1 MLKEKVQVA
10 LNHQINSELYS
21 WYLYLSMSA
30 YFENENWSG
39 FAKWMKVQAEEEYTH
54 AMKFFDYVLQ
64 TGGKINLTQI
74 TAPKANWNSVLDV
87 FQDTLSHEQE
97 VTKSIYNIV
106 ELSAAEKDHATSIFL
121 QWFVNEQVEE
131 ESTVEKILAKI
142 KMGGDNK
149 NALIFLDR
157 ELGMRASK

>member
-131 ESTVEKILAKI
+131 ESTVEKILTKI